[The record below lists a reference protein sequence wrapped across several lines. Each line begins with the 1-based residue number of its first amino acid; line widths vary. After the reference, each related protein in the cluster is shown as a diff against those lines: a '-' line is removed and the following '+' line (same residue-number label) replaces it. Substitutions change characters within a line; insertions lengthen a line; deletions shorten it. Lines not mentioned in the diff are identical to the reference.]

1 MSWVCFRW
9 SAAWCCGSLSPVGT
23 WGRGYLWRRPLP
35 DLLALK
41 LLSKIENRGGGGK
54 EEAGPGK
61 RVALWTEGPA
71 QHEEAGCLVDRLSLG
86 LAG

>member
-1 MSWVCFRW
+1 MSWVCFGW
-9 SAAWCCGSLSPVGT
+9 SAAWRCGSLSPVGT
-23 WGRGYLWRRPLP
+23 RGGGCLWRRPLP

-41 LLSKIENRGGGGK
+41 LLSTVENGGGGGK

-61 RVALWTEGPA
+61 GVALWIEGPA
-71 QHEEAGCLVDRLSLG
+71 QHEEAGCLVDRLFLG